1 MHKFTTKKI
10 RVKSLLI
17 IALTAAISG
26 CEQPPETVAVDMSF
40 SRPAM
45 IEEITAS
52 DISGLSFTG
61 TVRAAQIAE
70 LSFKTSGKIIKIY
83 LQEGSSVSQGQL
95 LAELDNTEQKIALNS
110 AKAQYDKA
118 ESDYQRGL
126 TIFNSTQAI
135 SKSDLEKLKT
145 ERDLAKN
152 KFNTAQE
159 TLDYTKI
166 TAPFSGVITKK
177 LVNEFS
183 VIQPNQPLFVLQNLN
198 NLEAVIDV
206 PSKLF
211 AEGSRN
217 TNAVGEVEGISNV
230 KFPLYF
236 RYFTLDAE
244 RSTQTYTVVLAFSD
258 LKKQNVLPGMSITVS
273 PQTNESAA
281 INVSIPISAIIP
293 DNMGKEFVWIVD
305 GNNKVSK
312 QYIETGTL
320 LGNRIV
326 INNGLKP
333 KDRIVITGVNAL
345 KDGDLVRPLNAD
357 GVSK

>member
-1 MHKFTTKKI
+1 MRTFTSKKLHA
-10 RVKSLLI
+10 KSILI
-17 IALTAAISG
+17 IALTTAISG
-26 CEQPPETVAVDMSF
+26 CEQPTEPVATDISF

-61 TVRAAQIAE
+61 TVRAAQRAE
-70 LSFKTSGKIIKIY
+70 LSFKTSGKIVKIY
-83 LQEGSSVSQGQL
+83 LQEGSTVSQGQL
-95 LAELDNTEQKIALNS
+95 LAELDNTEQKIALKS
-110 AKAQYDKA
+110 SKTQYDRA

-152 KFNTAQE
+152 KYNTAQE
-159 TLDYTKI
+159 TLEYTKI

-183 VIQPNQPLFVLQNLN
+183 VIQPNQPLFILQNLN

-217 TNAVGEVEGISNV
+217 INAVGEVEGINNV
-230 KFPLYF
+230 KFPLYY

-244 RSTQTYTVVLAFSD
+244 KSTQTYSVVLAFSD
-258 LKKQNVLPGMSITVS
+258 LKNQNVLPGMSITVS
-273 PQTNESAA
+273 PQTDDATA
-281 INVSIPISAIIP
+281 INISIPISAITP
-293 DNMGKEFVWIVD
+293 DNMGKKYVWIVD
-305 GNNKVSK
+305 ANNKVLK

-320 LGNRIV
+320 LGDRIV
-326 INNGLKP
+326 VNNGLTP
-333 KDRIVITGVNAL
+333 KDRIIIAGVNAL
-345 KDGDLVRPLNAD
+345 KDGDLVRPLDAD